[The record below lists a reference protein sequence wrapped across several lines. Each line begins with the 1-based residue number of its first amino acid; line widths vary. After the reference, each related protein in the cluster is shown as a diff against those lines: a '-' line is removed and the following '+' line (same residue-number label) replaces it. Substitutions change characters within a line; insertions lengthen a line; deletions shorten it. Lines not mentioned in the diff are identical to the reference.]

1 MDKLYKNKYLK
12 YKNKYL
18 TLQNQFGGNKELL
31 IQNSSNKELLIQNA
45 ENIIKDIENYSIHYN
60 KTIKMNND
68 VIEHLKK
75 IIQILKTNST
85 LELVTVAKIN
95 TDINNILKLND
106 DNYNIYNNIK
116 ANIITNLNSLINYN
130 IEVPKL
136 IESGNKF
143 IRFIG
148 AGGFGCVFSPPTLIT
163 PIIVQEY
170 PQGQKIYINQ
180 YDDKYVAKI
189 LSCEKNAYKEE
200 FASNMLIKE
209 FDKGGNYTPK
219 MIFAGYMNRK
229 NLMNFIELEKQ
240 ININTEL
247 TKLYECLEK
256 KLKENIHEYYGYI
269 ISTKVGK
276 SCDNLTTDDINQKN
290 IKEVLTSFSKGIKI
304 FINELYIKEYVHGDI
319 KTPNMTI
326 KDNKIYFIDFGFTNK
341 YTELLHK
348 DPVIMNRSINFN
360 YPIILHLFSI
370 LYFSKDLTFT
380 ATKLEYLT
388 LINDIITNLE
398 QYENFY
404 AVVITLI
411 TSHKY
416 SIFKN
421 IDDIKIYLKKYI
433 KYLLNFYLVKE
444 KELYNIYDVYKI
456 CFSPIGKNVD
466 IYSLSLVI
474 FHLFYNN
481 IYQDKFILTNLVTDK
496 TLKLISKL
504 FKDALYN
511 NIKNP
516 LDLAN
521 RLDNII
527 NTIN

>member
-31 IQNSSNKELLIQNA
+31 IQNSSNKELLIQNV
-45 ENIIKDIENYSIHYN
+45 ENIIKDIENYSIHY
-60 KTIKMNND
+60 KDPIKMNKN
-68 VIEHLKK
+68 VIKLLKK

-85 LELVTVAKIN
+85 LELATVAKFN
-95 TDINNILKLND
+95 EDIYDILKLND
-106 DNYNIYNNIK
+106 NNYNIYNNIK
-116 ANIITNLNSLINYN
+116 ANIITNLNSLINYK

-136 IESGNKF
+136 IELENNF

-163 PIIVQEY
+163 PIIKQEY
-170 PQGQKIYINQ
+170 PKEEQININQ
-180 YDDKYVAKI
+180 YDDNYVVKI
-189 LSCEKNAYKEE
+189 LSCENNAYKEE
-200 FASNMLIKE
+200 FESNMLIKK
-209 FDKGGNYTPK
+209 FDINGNYTPR

-229 NLMNFIELEKQ
+229 DLMDSIK
-240 ININTEL
+240 IKKIKKINTEL
-247 TKLYECLEK
+247 TKLYECLET
-256 KLKENIHEYYGYI
+256 KLNNNTHEYYGYI
-269 ISTKVGK
+269 ITTRVGK
-276 SCDNLTTDDINQKN
+276 SCDNLTTDDINKKN
-290 IKEVLTSFSKGIKI
+290 IKQVLTNYSLAIKQ
-304 FINELYIKEYVHGDI
+304 FINKLYEKNYIHGDI
-319 KTPNMTI
+319 KTPNITL
-326 KDNKIYFIDFGFTNK
+326 KDNKIYFIDFGFTIE
-341 YTELLHK
+341 YTHLLDN

-370 LYFSKDLTFT
+370 LYFSKDFKFE
-380 ATKLEYLT
+380 ATKHDYLT

-398 QYENFY
+398 QYTNFY
-404 AVVITLI
+404 TIVNTLI

-421 IDDIKIYLKKYI
+421 IDDIKTYLKKYI
-433 KYLLNFYLVKE
+433 NYLLNFYLVEE

-466 IYSLSLVI
+466 IYSLSLVM

-481 IYQDKFILTNLVTDK
+481 IYQDKFILTDLVPDK